1 MKIIQLED
9 HIAAAGQLKESD
21 FALLA
26 ALGFRSV
33 VNNRPD
39 GEAADQLPDA
49 TARAAAARHGLN
61 YRYQPVANANVTDD
75 DVVGEFTRAMD
86 ELPGPV
92 LFYCRTGN
100 RCTALWVQAA
110 APRLGIAPALA
121 TAMQAGFD
129 LEILR
134 ETIEERSYSSS
145 GPNWHTTTE
154 AVPQRN

>member
-1 MKIIQLED
+1 MKIIKLEEN
-9 HIAAAGQLKESD
+9 IAVAAQLKESD
-21 FALLA
+21 FALVA

-39 GEAADQLPDA
+39 GEAADQLPHA
-49 TARAAAARHGLN
+49 AAQTAAARHSLN
-61 YRYQPVANANVTDD
+61 YRYQPVANANITDED
-75 DVVGEFTRAMD
+75 AIVGFARAMH

-100 RCTALWVQAA
+100 RSTALWTQAA
-110 APRLGIAPALA
+110 APRLGIEPALA

-134 ETIEERSYSSS
+134 ETLGERSCPSA
-145 GPNWHTTTE
+145 GLNWRTE
-154 AVPQRN
+154 TEPIHHRN